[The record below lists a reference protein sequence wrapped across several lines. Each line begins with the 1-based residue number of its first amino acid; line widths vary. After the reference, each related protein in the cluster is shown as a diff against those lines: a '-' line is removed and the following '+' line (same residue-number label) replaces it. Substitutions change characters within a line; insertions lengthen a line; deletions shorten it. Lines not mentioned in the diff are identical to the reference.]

1 VVKRILLVL
10 ACVALAGGILFFF
23 DENANRPVSF
33 TLCGGSV
40 EKFDD
45 GSRRL
50 TIDTSA
56 GRFLVTKPSLVR
68 TLGGDK
74 LKIGQKFDGEYDG
87 SDVTGE
93 VHQLKKVS
101 SAKEP
106 DKVPACK

>member
-1 VVKRILLVL
+1 MLGAAVVLGGVL
-10 ACVALAGGILFFF
+10 WFF
-23 DENANRPVSF
+23 DENANRPVAF
-33 TLCGGSV
+33 MLCGGSV

-56 GRFLVTKPSLVR
+56 GTFLVTKPSLIR

-74 LKIGQKFDGEYDG
+74 PKIGQKFDGEYDG
-87 SDVTGE
+87 SDVMGE
-93 VHQLKKVS
+93 VHQLKQVS
-101 SAKEP
+101 PAKEP